1 MLRPHLALAC
11 TQTGLN
17 VSFTANSNKLYMGRY
32 ASRSGNVLGKTALY
46 YCAVKQVQ
54 AATTTAATVFCVQMR
69 DTAVPGR
76 QDLHGSML
84 TLGGQG
90 CASEAAPKQGCH
102 KQQAGRPQ
110 ALEG

>member
-1 MLRPHLALAC
+1 MSVSLP
-11 TQTGLN
+11 TQI
-17 VSFTANSNKLYMGRY
+17 SFYIGSY
-32 ASRSGNVLGKTALY
+32 ASRSVKMLGKMALY
-46 YCAVKQVQ
+46 YCAVSQVQ
-54 AATTTAATVFCVQMR
+54 AATTTATAFSVQMR

-84 TLGGQG
+84 ALGGQG

-102 KQQAGRPQ
+102 KHQAGRPQ